1 MTRRETDAGS
11 RRWSTASF
19 GLPPDT
25 SPMELSE
32 LGRHLD
38 LCRLGGRGGTL
49 QCALQA
55 VRGFVAAHLV
65 TSVAAAAI
73 VIALVWLLS

>member
-1 MTRRETDAGS
+1 MTLHETDADA

-38 LCRLGGRGGTL
+38 LCRLGGRSGTL

-55 VRGFVAAHLV
+55 LRGFVAAHLV
-65 TSVAAAAI
+65 TSVGAAAI
-73 VIALVWLLS
+73 LIAIAWLAA